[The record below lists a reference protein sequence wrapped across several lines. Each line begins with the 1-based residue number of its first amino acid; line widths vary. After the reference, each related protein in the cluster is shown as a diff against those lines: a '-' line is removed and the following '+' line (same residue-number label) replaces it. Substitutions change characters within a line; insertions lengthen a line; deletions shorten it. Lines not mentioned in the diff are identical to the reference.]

1 MWRLVFFPA
10 IVLLAWP
17 GLVVMAADQP
27 SIEAFVGSWKGQEAP
42 SGTDTLPQDALRLEI
57 QRDADGFRISW
68 IDLSVSSERN
78 LGVDSIDVRFS
89 PTDRVGVYEYAPK
102 PGSLLTRMF
111 ASPTTGNPLKG
122 ETLLWAR
129 IDGLTLAVHSMKVDL
144 NGDFE
149 LDHYSWTRV
158 GDGLQLSYSKRTEDI
173 GAEMVLEGELV
184 AEGG

>member
-1 MWRLVFFPA
+1 MWHLFLFPVMA
-10 IVLLAWP
+10 LLAWP
-17 GLVVMAADQP
+17 GPVVMAADP
-27 SIEAFVGSWKGQEAP
+27 SSIEAFEGRWKGRDAP
-42 SGTDTLPQDALRLEI
+42 SGTDTLPQDVLRLEI
-57 QRDADGFRISW
+57 RRDADGFQISW
-68 IDLSVSSERN
+68 DDLGAGSEGN
-78 LGVDSIDVRFS
+78 LDVDSIDVRFS

-111 ASPTTGNPLKG
+111 ASPATGNPLTG

-129 IDGLTLAVHSMKVDL
+129 IDGSTLAVYSMKIDL

-158 GDGLQLSYSKRTEDI
+158 GDGVQLRYSKRTEDL
-173 GAEMVLEGELV
+173 GETTKLKGELV